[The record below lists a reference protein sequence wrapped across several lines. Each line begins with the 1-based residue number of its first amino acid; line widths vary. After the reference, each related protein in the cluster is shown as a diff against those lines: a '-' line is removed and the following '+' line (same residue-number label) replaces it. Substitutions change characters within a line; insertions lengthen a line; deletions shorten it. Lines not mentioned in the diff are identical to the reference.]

1 MDPDA
6 ASEFECAMGTGDLEV
21 PLCVERYSKSGAFFT
36 GDWALYMSWLGVWK
50 SSDSAYGLVFRSSWY
65 WLLSLLIVVAVAYG
79 ALFRLFLWEFLGGG
93 VASVG

>member
-1 MDPDA
+1 
-6 ASEFECAMGTGDLEV
+6 
-21 PLCVERYSKSGAFFT
+21 
-36 GDWALYMSWLGVWK
+36 MSWLGVWK

-79 ALFRLFLWEFLGGG
+79 ALFKLFLWEFLGGG